1 MGLTSMAMCT
11 CRPRAGAWQWSESP
25 QACNCQLVVASC
37 RHTCTSSVILFKK
50 RTLQKKEPYSRQ
62 GLSVPS
68 AGMPVASYECQSFTI
83 RVTRASTSRIIWR
96 KLIARIP
103 HRATATRATTRA
115 GQLVVYSFS
124 YCNTT
129 TGYIYSTRS
138 TRENRVGGG
147 EATFIIAN
155 CYLLALTRHDDSARQ
170 GGGRP
175 PPTGTATAGTRRST
189 GCRTGRRK
197 PCWPTTD
204 HELLGS
210 MAA

>member
-1 MGLTSMAMCT
+1 MFCHSSSIINAQLRVIEPGLTTTSLKTNPAYDNNKMGLTSMAMCT

-62 GLSVPS
+62 RLSMPS

-103 HRATATRATTRA
+103 HRATATATTR
-115 GQLVVYSFS
+115 QLVVYSFS
-124 YCNTT
+124 
-129 TGYIYSTRS
+129 
-138 TRENRVGGG
+138 
-147 EATFIIAN
+147 
-155 CYLLALTRHDDSARQ
+155 
-170 GGGRP
+170 
-175 PPTGTATAGTRRST
+175 
-189 GCRTGRRK
+189 
-197 PCWPTTD
+197 
-204 HELLGS
+204 
-210 MAA
+210 